1 MIPIDPDAGLLTPD
15 EEELLR
21 RVERSKVWRLIRD
34 ALCMEREQLF
44 GGNST
49 ISGLSGHP
57 NRNEALWT
65 SRGAILLI
73 QHLLQ
78 EGPRLVIWYQRYMAE
93 QAERKAR
100 DKGTVA
106 RPEREFSPRS
116 DLDDKPDFDL

>member
-1 MIPIDPDAGLLTPD
+1 MLPLDPDAGLLSPD

-21 RVERSKVWRLIRD
+21 RVERSRVWKLIRD
-34 ALCMEREQLF
+34 ALCLEREQLF

-57 NRNEALWT
+57 ATTEALWT

-78 EGPRLVIWYQRYMAE
+78 EGPRLVIWWQRFMVE

-100 DKGTVA
+100 EKSTVPT
-106 RPEREFSPRS
+106 PEREFSPLS
-116 DLDDKPDFDL
+116 LDDKPEFDL